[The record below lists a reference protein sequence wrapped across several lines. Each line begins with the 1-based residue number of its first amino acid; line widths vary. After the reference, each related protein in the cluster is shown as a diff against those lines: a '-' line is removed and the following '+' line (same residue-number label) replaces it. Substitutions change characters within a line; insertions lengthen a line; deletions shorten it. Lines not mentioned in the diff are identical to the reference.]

1 MGIFDRIILSI
12 YTFTLA
18 FLSLGV
24 ILISLRLISLEQVR
38 TSISLI
44 YGQWEAGLVA
54 AVFLL
59 VSIRLLLAGLRSRRG
74 SGTIIH
80 HNDMGDVHISLTAVE
95 NLVEKAARHVRGV
108 RGVKVAAGHTPAGL
122 KVRVRAVISPE
133 SNVPAVT
140 AEIQRRV
147 GEYIKNTVGVELADM
162 HIFVENISNDFKT
175 KHRVE

>member
-12 YTFTLA
+12 YTFLLA

-24 ILISLRLISLEQVR
+24 ILISLKLISLEQLW
-38 TSISLI
+38 TSLSLI

-59 VSIRLLLAGLRSRRG
+59 VSVRLLLAGLRSRN
-74 SGTIIH
+74 SGGAIVH
-80 HNDMGDVHISLTAVE
+80 HNEMGDIHISLDAIE

-108 RGVKVAAGHTPAGL
+108 RGVKVAASHTSAGL
-122 KVRVRAVISPE
+122 KMRLKAVISPE
-133 SNVPAVT
+133 SNIPTVT
-140 AEIQRRV
+140 AEIQQRV
-147 GEYIKNTVGVELADM
+147 NDYIMNTVGVELTDM
-162 HIFVENISNDFKT
+162 HILVENISNDFKS

>member
-12 YTFTLA
+12 YTFLLA

-24 ILISLRLISLEQVR
+24 ILISLRLVSLEQVW

-44 YGQWEAGLVA
+44 YGQWEAGMVA

-59 VSIRLLLAGLRSRRG
+59 VSIRLLLAGLRSRG
-74 SGTIIH
+74 SGNTIIH
-80 HNDMGDVHISLTAVE
+80 HNEMGDIHIALKAVE

-108 RGVKVAAGHTPAGL
+108 RGVKVVASHTSAGL
-122 KVRVRAVISPE
+122 KLRIKAVISPE
-133 SNVPAVT
+133 GNIPNVT
-140 AEIQRRV
+140 AEIQQRV
-147 GEYIKNTVGVELADM
+147 SDYVKSTVGVELADM
-162 HIFVENISNDFKT
+162 HIFVENISNDFKS

>member
-12 YTFTLA
+12 YTFLLA

-24 ILISLRLISLEQVR
+24 ILISAKFISQEQVW

-59 VSIRLLLAGLRSRRG
+59 VSVRLLLAGLRSRG
-74 SGTIIH
+74 SGGTIVH
-80 HNDMGDVHISLTAVE
+80 HNEMGDIYISLDAIE

-108 RGVKVAAGHTPAGL
+108 RGVKVRASHSPAGL
-122 KVRVRAVISPE
+122 KMRLKAVISPE
-133 SNVPAVT
+133 SNIPTVT
-140 AEIQRRV
+140 AEIQQRV
-147 GEYIKNTVGVELADM
+147 NEYIKNTVGVELTDM
-162 HIFVENISNDFKT
+162 HILVENISNDFKS

>member
-1 MGIFDRIILSI
+1 MGIIDRIILTI
-12 YTFTLA
+12 YTFLLA

-24 ILISLRLISLEQVR
+24 VLTALQLIPRDFLW
-38 TSISLI
+38 TSVSSI

-54 AVFLL
+54 TVFLL
-59 VSIRLLLAGLRSRRG
+59 VSVRLLLAGLRSRRG
-74 SGTIIH
+74 KNAIVH
-80 HNDMGDVHISLTAVE
+80 HNEMGDVHISIGAIE

-108 RGVKVAAGHTPAGL
+108 RGVKVAAEHSSAGIKLRL
-122 KVRVRAVISPE
+122 KAVISPE

-147 GEYIKNTVGVELADM
+147 NEYINNTVGIELADM
-162 HIFVENISNDFKT
+162 QIYVENISNDFKS